1 MNKVDVVN
9 VVTTT
14 PGLPASPFG
23 QTGSPSITVPAGK
36 HLVVETLSVQ
46 LDVTPSGSQLE
57 AFVNYTCGGVDVS
70 LFVPLSFAYTD
81 NGTGYDF
88 HVGMQAV
95 RLYADPVYNALG
107 QWRWFW
113 EYRDAFSHGVGIPGL
128 TRRAVGSLI
137 LIQPAFLRACSSNA
151 GTHLRCDHKALIP
164 GRVPHARR
172 LRRAWVEQDRAK
184 PIQRVLSDFP
194 RHSLFRASTACLVCS
209 LRGVSSKSVGRASPC
224 LVQPTHAGVGEH
236 GAPVQG

>member
-9 VVTTT
+9 AVTTT

-95 RLYADPVYNALG
+95 RLYADPGTTLSVSGAGSGNTGTL
-107 QWRWFW
+107 F
-113 EYRDAFSHGVGIPGL
+113 L
-128 TRRAVGSLI
+128 T
-137 LIQPAFLRACSSNA
+137 
-151 GTHLRCDHKALIP
+151 
-164 GRVPHARR
+164 
-172 LRRAWVEQDRAK
+172 
-184 PIQRVLSDFP
+184 
-194 RHSLFRASTACLVCS
+194 
-209 LRGVSSKSVGRASPC
+209 VSGY
-224 LVQPTHAGVGEH
+224 LL
-236 GAPVQG
+236 